1 MRVVLD
7 TNVIV
12 SSTIVPNGKAA
23 RIMKHLEGGRFTLL
37 ISEAILAECWRVLGK
52 PHVTKRHKRTEAGI
66 DEVLAAVRG
75 LATVVTPEVT
85 LDVVPRD
92 ASDNRIIECA
102 QEGEADYIVTGDA
115 DLQELGSYVG
125 IQILTPT
132 AFLLLLEREEPK
144 DGA

>member
-1 MRVVLD
+1 MLD

-37 ISEAILAECWRVLGK
+37 TSEAILAECWRVLGK
-52 PHVTKRHKRTEAGI
+52 PHLTKRHKRNEAGI
-66 DEVLAAVRG
+66 EEVVVAVRG

-92 ASDNRIIECA
+92 ASDNRILECA
-102 QEGEADYIVTGDA
+102 QAGEADYIVTGDH
-115 DLQELGSYVG
+115 DLQDLGSFAG

-132 AFLLLLEREEPK
+132 AFLLLLEQEEPRN
-144 DGA
+144 GA